1 MDFKFKHMKKY
12 ILIMAGLMS
21 ITMVSCEKFL
31 EEKPYDFI
39 GSANF
44 YKTEGDANA
53 ALNGVFS
60 SLQPQTYFGRTSWL
74 VTELTGDLM
83 KVNATLADRDN
94 LYAQTF
100 DANNGEIGNWW
111 NSSYNLINRANDVIK
126 NVPNVTMD
134 VTKRNNIVGN
144 ATFLRAMAYFDLV
157 RSYGSVPLILNPT
170 EDLSSLK
177 PSRTPIVEIY
187 AQIIED
193 LKYAETN
200 CTAENLIATTAKG
213 RVSTGAASALL
224 AKVYLTKAT
233 TTAKEATDYTNSLA
247 ASNKVINSGLYA
259 LGAYADV
266 FDVTKENNK
275 DHIFSIQF
283 DLPPNVG
290 NIVVRMHLPAGLNGT
305 GSFVVENAFE
315 ASFSSIDIRKSITLN
330 RENSSA
336 TNAYYRKFSDPLR
349 QTNNARNN
357 VLITRYADVLL
368 LQSEALNEINT
379 LDINKFT
386 GINAVRTR
394 AGLSGL
400 SLLNVLTK
408 DAFVDALVQERAWEF
423 SAEGHR
429 RFDLL
434 RLGRYKQRQLAV
446 FNRTVDDKYL
456 LFPIPQ
462 TEIDLNPNL
471 KPQNPGF

>member
-1 MDFKFKHMKKY
+1 MKKY
-12 ILIMAGLMS
+12 ILVMAGLMS

-74 VTELTGDLM
+74 VTELSGDLM
-83 KVNATLADRDN
+83 RVNAALADRDN
-94 LYAQTF
+94 LYGQTF

-111 NSSYNLINRANDVIK
+111 NSSFNLINRANDVIK
-126 NVPNVTMD
+126 NVPNITMD

-144 ATFLRAMAYFDLV
+144 ARFLRAMAYFDLV
-157 RSYGSVPLILNPT
+157 RSFGSIPLILNPT
-170 EDLSSLK
+170 EDLSNLK
-177 PSRTPIVEIY
+177 PARTPIPEIY
-187 AQIIED
+187 TQIIED
-193 LKYAETN
+193 LKFAETN
-200 CTAENLIATTAKG
+200 CTAENLIPTSAKG
-213 RVSTGAASALL
+213 RVSNGAASALL

-233 TTAKEATDYTNSLA
+233 TTAKEATDYTNSLT
-247 ASNKVINSGLYA
+247 ASNKVINSALYA
-259 LGAYADV
+259 LGSYADV

-305 GSFVVENAFE
+305 GSFVVENSFE
-315 ASFSSIDIRKSITLN
+315 SSFSPSDARKALTLKK
-330 RENSSA
+330 ETPTSP
-336 TNAYYRKFSDPLR
+336 NAYYSKFADPLR

-368 LQSEALNEINT
+368 LQSEALNEINAA
-379 LDINKFT
+379 DANKLT

-394 AGLSGL
+394 AGLPA
-400 SLLNVLTK
+400 LLLANVLTR
-408 DAFVDALVQERAWEF
+408 DLFVDALVQERAWEF

-434 RLGRYKQRQLAV
+434 RLGRYKQRQLAA

>member
-1 MDFKFKHMKKY
+1 
-12 ILIMAGLMS
+12 MAGLMS

-39 GSANF
+39 GNANF

-74 VTELTGDLM
+74 VTELSGDLM
-83 KVNATLADRDN
+83 RVNATLADRDN
-94 LYAQTF
+94 LYGQTF
-100 DANNGEIGNWW
+100 DSSNGEIGNWW

-126 NVPNVTMD
+126 NVPNISMD
-134 VTKRNNIVGN
+134 VAKRNNIVGN

-157 RSYGSVPLILNPT
+157 RSFGSVPLILNPT
-170 EDLSSLK
+170 TDLSSLK
-177 PSRTPIVEIY
+177 PARTPIPAIY

-193 LKYAETN
+193 LKYAEAN
-200 CTAENLIATTAKG
+200 CLAENLILANAKG

-224 AKVYLTKAT
+224 AKVYLTKASIPAT
-233 TTAKEATDYTNSLA
+233 KEASDYTNSLTA
-247 ASNKVINSGLYA
+247 ANKVINSGLYA
-259 LGAYADV
+259 LGTYADV
-266 FDVTKENNK
+266 FDVTKENNR
-275 DHIFSIQF
+275 DHIFSVQF

-305 GSFVVENAFE
+305 GSFVVEKSFE
-315 ASFSSIDIRKSITLN
+315 DSFLPLDTRKALTL
-330 RENSSA
+330 RKETPTSQF
-336 TNAYYRKFSDPLR
+336 AYYSKFADPLR

-379 LDINKFT
+379 ADANKLT
-386 GINAVRTR
+386 GINAVRFR
-394 AGLSGL
+394 AGLPN
-400 SLLNVLTK
+400 LLLANVATR

-434 RLGRYKQRQLAV
+434 RLGRYKVRQLAA
-446 FNRTVDDKYL
+446 FNRTVADKYL
-456 LFPIPQ
+456 LFPIPLAE
-462 TEIDLNPNL
+462 TDLNPNL
-471 KPQNPGF
+471 LPNNPGF

>member
-1 MDFKFKHMKKY
+1 
-12 ILIMAGLMS
+12 MAGLMS

-39 GSANF
+39 GGANF

-74 VTELTGDLM
+74 VTELSGDLM
-83 KVNATLADRDN
+83 RVNATLADRDN

-111 NSSYNLINRANDVIK
+111 NSSFNLINRANDVIK
-126 NVPNVTMD
+126 NVPNITMD
-134 VTKRNNIVGN
+134 ETRRNNIVGN
-144 ATFLRAMAYFDLV
+144 ARFLRAMAYFDLV
-157 RSYGSVPLILNPT
+157 RSFGNVPLILNPT

-177 PSRTPIVEIY
+177 PARNSVTEIY
-187 AQIIED
+187 TQIIED

-200 CTAENLIATTAKG
+200 CTAENLIPTSAKG

-233 TTAKEATDYTNSLA
+233 TAAKEASDYTNSLA

-305 GSFVVENAFE
+305 GSFVVEKSFEDSFNAT
-315 ASFSSIDIRKSITLN
+315 SDIRKALTLKK
-330 RENSSA
+330 ETTTSL
-336 TNAYYRKFSDPLR
+336 NAYYSKFADPLR

-368 LQSEALNEINT
+368 LQSEALNEINAI
-379 LDINKFT
+379 DANKLT

-394 AGLSGL
+394 AGLSA
-400 SLLNVLTK
+400 LLLTNVLTR
-408 DAFVDALVQERAWEF
+408 DLFVDALVQERAWEF

-446 FNRTVDDKYL
+446 FNRTVADKYL

>member
-1 MDFKFKHMKKY
+1 
-12 ILIMAGLMS
+12 MAGLMS
-21 ITMVSCEKFL
+21 IILISSCEKFL

-39 GSANF
+39 GNANF

-53 ALNGVFS
+53 ALNGAFS

-74 VTELTGDLM
+74 VTELSGDLM
-83 KVNATLADRDN
+83 RVNATLADRDN
-94 LYAQTF
+94 LYGQTF
-100 DANNGEIGNWW
+100 DPSNGEIGNWW
-111 NSSYNLINRANDVIK
+111 NSSFNLINRANDVIK
-126 NVPNVTMD
+126 NVPNIQMD

-144 ATFLRAMAYFDLV
+144 ATFLRGMAYFDLV
-157 RSYGSVPLILNPT
+157 RSFGSVPLILNPT
-170 EDLSSLK
+170 VDLSDLK
-177 PSRTPIVEIY
+177 PSRTPIAAIY
-187 AQIIED
+187 NQIIED

-200 CTAENLIATTAKG
+200 CIAENLIPANAKG
-213 RVSTGAASALL
+213 RVSNGAASALL

-233 TTAKEATDYTNSLA
+233 SSAKEASDYINSLT
-247 ASNKVINSGLYA
+247 ASNKVINSNLYA

-315 ASFSSIDIRKSITLN
+315 ASFLPADIRKALTLR
-330 RENSSA
+330 RENSTA
-336 TNAYYRKFSDPLR
+336 TNAYYLKFSDPLR

-368 LQSEALNEINT
+368 LQSEALNEINA
-379 LDINKFT
+379 LDINKLT
-386 GINAVRTR
+386 GINLVRRR
-394 AGLSGL
+394 A
-400 SLLNVLTK
+400 SLPDLLIANVLTR

-446 FNRTVDDKYL
+446 FNRTVADKYL
-456 LFPIPQ
+456 LFPIPLAE
-462 TEIDLNPNL
+462 TDLNPNL
-471 KPQNPGF
+471 LPNNPGY

>member
-1 MDFKFKHMKKY
+1 MKKY
-12 ILIMAGLMS
+12 ILVMAGLMS

-74 VTELTGDLM
+74 VTELSGDLM
-83 KVNATLADRDN
+83 RVNATLADRDN
-94 LYAQTF
+94 LYGQTF

-111 NSSYNLINRANDVIK
+111 NSSFNLINRANDVIK
-126 NVPNVTMD
+126 NVPNISMD
-134 VTKRNNIVGN
+134 VTRRNNIVGN
-144 ATFLRAMAYFDLV
+144 ARFLRAMAYFDLV
-157 RSYGSVPLILNPT
+157 RSFGSVPLILNPT
-170 EDLSSLK
+170 EDLSNLK
-177 PSRTPIVEIY
+177 PARTPIAEIY
-187 AQIIED
+187 TQIIED
-193 LKYAETN
+193 LQFAETN
-200 CTAENLIATTAKG
+200 CTAENLIPASAKG

-233 TTAKEATDYTNSLA
+233 TTAKEATDYTNSLT

-266 FDVTKENNK
+266 FDVTKENNR

-305 GSFVVENAFE
+305 GSFVVEKSFE
-315 ASFSSIDIRKSITLN
+315 DSFLALDTRKALTLKK
-330 RENSSA
+330 ETTTS
-336 TNAYYRKFSDPLR
+336 TNAYYSKFADPLR

-368 LQSEALNEINT
+368 LQSEALNEINAADAT
-379 LDINKFT
+379 KLT

-394 AGLSGL
+394 AGLPI
-400 SLLNVLTK
+400 LLLTNVLTR

-434 RLGRYKQRQLAV
+434 RLGRYKQRQLAA
-446 FNRTVDDKYL
+446 FNRTVADKYL

-471 KPQNPGF
+471 KPQNPGFE